1 MPPALATSTSLRAAR
16 ALPRSFLLLK
26 KRNRYRPVA
35 PYLTGTSFSKR
46 TVRQIPREIASRP
59 NRTDPNERTYER
71 VSLPRPH
78 DRPPPFQCT
87 VSPVLPVT
95 ARCRFTLLLA
105 SNAHGQGQPTR
116 RGDDNCSSLLD
127 AWVWPGLSSRD
138 RGNSPFSLFLCVYA
152 GGWVVFTRYVYYW

>member
-1 MPPALATSTSLRAAR
+1 MICAPERREGGGKTVPPALATSTSLRAAR

-59 NRTDPNERTYER
+59 NRTDPNVRTYER

-105 SNAHGQGQPTR
+105 SNAPLSRSRSANPT
-116 RGDDNCSSLLD
+116 
-127 AWVWPGLSSRD
+127 
-138 RGNSPFSLFLCVYA
+138 
-152 GGWVVFTRYVYYW
+152 GGR